1 MTLNLPLLTR
11 AKTTLGLRA
20 ADPLARMMAGFTGF
34 AVAVTLILAT
44 AIPVQANRKP
54 AFCANDLTEMALP
67 CGELR

>member
-1 MTLNLPLLTR
+1 MTLNLPLVNR
-11 AKTTLGLRA
+11 AKKALGLRA
-20 ADPLARMMAGFTGF
+20 TSPLAQMMAGFTGF

-67 CGELR
+67 CSDLR